1 MSPRSEKQGPEKQG
15 PGKQGGEAPQLQPR
29 AETLSAKIV
38 KLPKRQKDEREFLP
52 AALEIIDTPPS
63 PVGRA
68 IGLGIIAMAVVALIW
83 AYVGEIDI
91 IATAPGRIIAQGR
104 TKVVQ
109 PLETGIVAAIRIADG
124 DHVKAGD
131 VLIELDATEVTAD
144 RDRFARDLL
153 QARLNLARL
162 LGSANQFTQPG
173 DPQPALVDPPREA
186 SASNLALSQAAMLAQ
201 QAQQAAKLA
210 DIDQQIAAKQAEASQ
225 AQATIEKLQA
235 SLPMVEGQEQIRREL
250 KDREFGNKLAWY
262 QANQQLIEQTHE
274 LSVEAQAKQAAFAA
288 AQALKQQRSATVAE
302 YQVNTLQD
310 LDKVKAQISELQ
322 AELAKAEVRVRQST
336 LIAPI
341 DGTVQQLAVHTIGGV
356 VTPAEP
362 LLSVVPDQPNLI
374 VEAMVQN
381 KDVGFV
387 HAGQTARVKVDTFNF
402 TRYGLLDGTVLDVTR
417 DAISQN
423 DGAKKSSKQETS
435 SGNDGMS
442 DDATNAPAYVAHI
455 ALKSDTI
462 TTESGPSKLGAGMQV
477 SAEIQTGKRRVIDY
491 LLSPLVRH
499 VDESMRER

>member
-1 MSPRSEKQGPEKQG
+1 VSPELPRMSPRSEKQG
-15 PGKQGGEAPQLQPR
+15 GEAPQPQPR
-29 AETLSAKIV
+29 AETLSAKVV
-38 KLPKRQKDEREFLP
+38 KLPKRQRDEREFLP

-68 IGLGIIAMAVVALIW
+68 IGLGIIAMAVTALIW

-186 SASNLALSQAAMLAQ
+186 SAADLALSQAAMLAQ

-250 KDREFGNKLAWY
+250 KEREFGNKLAWY

-387 HAGQTARVKVDTFNF
+387 HAGQTARVKIDTFNF

-423 DGAKKSSKQETS
+423 DGAKKTSKQETS
-435 SGNDGMS
+435 SDNDGMS

-455 ALKSDTI
+455 ALNSDTI

-477 SAEIQTGKRRVIDY
+477 SVEIQTGKRRVIDY